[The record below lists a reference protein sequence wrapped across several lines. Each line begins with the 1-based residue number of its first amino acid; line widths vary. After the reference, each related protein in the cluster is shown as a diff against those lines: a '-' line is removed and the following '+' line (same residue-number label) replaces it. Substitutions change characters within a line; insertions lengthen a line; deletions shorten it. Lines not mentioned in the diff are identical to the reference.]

1 MKQTPKLT
9 YASPDDP
16 LLKTAMIRSI
26 ERLTGRRRL
35 EKMYNNVIDGRD
47 SQASFWEA
55 ALGQLELDVAY
66 DENQLAKVPRCR
78 PVVFIAN
85 HPYGVLDGII
95 ICHIAAKTR
104 HRFKILI
111 NRKLCQEE
119 QIASYFLPIDFSE
132 TEEAVRVNIETK
144 RKAIELLRRRGA
156 LVIFPAGGISTT
168 TKGPLGKATD
178 LEWKLFAAK
187 LIQLT
192 QATVVPIYFHGQ
204 NSRIFQLVSQ
214 FSLTLRL
221 SLIIHEVNNKIG
233 KTIRV
238 TIGDPIPYEELATIK
253 GRKQL
258 TDYLREVTYQLPDRY
273 GQNGSF
279 DNSPAN
285 GRKLPV
291 KRIARIA
298 RKLRPKG
305 PVL

>member
-1 MKQTPKLT
+1 L
-9 YASPDDP
+9 
-16 LLKTAMIRSI
+16 
-26 ERLTGRRRL
+26 ER
-35 EKMYNNVIDGRD
+35 MYTNVIDGQD
-47 SQASFWEA
+47 NEASFWEA
-55 ALGQLELDVAY
+55 ALGQLQLDVAY

-95 ICHIAAKTR
+95 ICHIAATTR

-111 NRKLCQEE
+111 NRKLCREE

-144 RKAIELLRRRGA
+144 RRAIALLRRRGA
-156 LVIFPAGGISTT
+156 LIIFPAGGISTS
-168 TKGPLGKATD
+168 KGPLGQVTD

-187 LIQLT
+187 LIRMT

-238 TIGDPIPYEELATIK
+238 SIGDPIPYEEIADIK

-258 TDYLREVTYQLPDRY
+258 THYLREVTYQLPDRSDL
-273 GQNGSF
+273 NGDLNNPPS
-279 DNSPAN
+279 N
-285 GRKLPV
+285 GGKLPI
-291 KRIARIA
+291 KRLARIA
-298 RKLRPKG
+298 KKLRPKG